1 MATVGIK
8 RAIINN
14 VTVQVKSNTAEY
26 KPSGSAKTPILDD
39 GSGSVMAFTQ
49 ENSAGMIKLQLST
62 LKSADT
68 DKYRNLEDAEIVIE
82 LLDGKNVV
90 GSLMTQTADNPIT
103 AADGVVEYEFMG
115 NVKVN

>member
-8 RAIINN
+8 RAIIDN
-14 VTVQVKSNTAEY
+14 VTVQTKSNTAEY
-26 KPSGSAKTPILDD
+26 KPSGAAKTAILDD
-39 GSGSVMAFTQ
+39 GSGSVMGFTQ

-68 DKYRNLEDAEIVIE
+68 DKYRTIEDAEIVLE
-82 LLDGKNVV
+82 LLDGKTVV

-103 AADGVVEYEFMG
+103 AADGIVEYEFMG
-115 NVKVN
+115 NVKIV